1 MSKYV
6 SAPIGGRSF
15 GSIGNPHRGSRLPV
29 PRMRYFTILLSAI
42 PITGCAAF
50 SYEPAGEQ
58 EFQQI
63 ASGGCRNRD
72 GDFIIRGLVSNAGE
86 DTVVLFDPDDSRS
99 TISLSLPGRGPLHRV
114 KGVFGRHKFEAT
126 DARLNE
132 LRQSRTP
139 VVVTLR
145 CQGDGTPIARTLS
158 YRNVDGSSESISY

>member
-1 MSKYV
+1 MRLS
-6 SAPIGGRSF
+6 
-15 GSIGNPHRGSRLPV
+15 LPV
-29 PRMRYFTILLSAI
+29 PPMRYIALLLFAT
-42 PITGCAAF
+42 PVTGCAAF

-72 GDFIIRGLVSNAGE
+72 GDFIIRGFVSNADE
-86 DTVVLFDPDDSRS
+86 DTVVLFDPRDSRS
-99 TISLSLPGRGPLHRV
+99 TISLSLPGRAPLQRA
-114 KGVFGRHKFEAT
+114 KGVFGRNKYEAT
-126 DARLNE
+126 DARLSE

-145 CQGDGTPIARTLS
+145 CQGDGTPIARRLS